1 MVPAPPPS
9 LDDVCLRAVC
19 LPCAPT
25 LLPRLVE
32 ALKSERGS
40 AQEIESIIK
49 LDTALAAATLR
60 LANSAFYS
68 GVALDTL
75 GDAIIRLGE
84 REIYRLAA
92 LALVSRWD
100 GGQMRVLR
108 WEPGDFSRQALCTA
122 LGAEA
127 LAEATCG
134 LEPQTAYTAGLVSGL
149 GKLALAHSC
158 AEFYGAVRLYCC
170 ENEGR
175 TWEEAEKAT
184 FGYTHAEAG
193 AQLLR
198 AWRFPEIFAQAVEFQ
213 AQPEN
218 APDEARVLL
227 GHLIAAR
234 YLAASLGPGIGED
247 AYRVAVHG
255 DFLENLGFTPA
266 ILEAALPIVLERAAA
281 HLGERLTHGAL
292 S

>member
-1 MVPAPPPS
+1 MSVTLPPT
-9 LDDVCLRAVC
+9 LEEVCARAVC

-25 LLPRLVE
+25 LLPRLVT
-32 ALKSERGS
+32 ALKSETGT
-40 AQEIESIIK
+40 AQEIESIVK

-68 GVALDTL
+68 GVALDTV

-108 WEPGDFSRQALCTA
+108 WEPGDFSRRALCTA

-127 LAEATCG
+127 LAEATG
-134 LEPQTAYTAGLVSGL
+134 RLEPESAYTAGLVCGL

-158 AEFYGAVRLYCC
+158 AEYYGEIRAYCADAS
-170 ENEGR
+170 GR
-175 TWEEAEKAT
+175 TWEDAEKAIL
-184 FGYTHAEAG
+184 GYSHAEAG

-198 AWRFPEIFAQAVEFQ
+198 TWRFPEVFAMAVEFQ
-213 AQPEN
+213 ARPDD
-218 APDEARVLL
+218 APGEARMLL

-247 AYRVAVHG
+247 AYRVAIHG

-266 ILEAALPIVLERAAA
+266 ILETALPIVLERATAR
-281 HLGERLTHGAL
+281 LGDRLTNGVL
-292 S
+292 T